1 MASGGK
7 SGWGSLLSKAV
18 AGVEARL
25 DTILAEGEETQKD
38 NKSGQQAPPVPAPTT
53 VQKRSPGMS
62 TGKCNARY
70 QVPDTDISCPCRSL
84 ENELE

>member
-25 DTILAEGEETQKD
+25 DTILAEGDEAQKD
-38 NKSGQQAPPVPAPTT
+38 NKSTQQTTTAPAPTT
-53 VQKRSPGMS
+53 TQKQTPGM
-62 TGKCNARY
+62 C
-70 QVPDTDISCPCRSL
+70 ISRGCIIHRC
-84 ENELE
+84 